1 MTDRPRVTI
10 RSLRD
15 DTPVSEHTGRLDTRT
30 HTLHLDDG
38 RTLPLGTVRG
48 SVDASS
54 WPVTYR
60 TATGLVCEIHLTR
73 SEEGV

>member
-1 MTDRPRVTI
+1 MCDLPRVTI

-15 DTPVSEHTGRLDTRT
+15 DTLVSEHTGRLDTRT

-38 RTLPLGTVRG
+38 RLFLLGTLKD
-48 SVDASS
+48 SVDANS

-60 TATGLVCEIHLTR
+60 TATGLLCRIR
-73 SEEGV
+73 RNP

>member
-1 MTDRPRVTI
+1 VTDRPRVTI

-15 DTPVSEHTGRLDTRT
+15 DTLVSEHTGRLDTRT

-60 TATGLVCEIHLTR
+60 TATGLVCEIHR
-73 SEEGV
+73 SEDV